1 MNIRDSEDARNLDLG
16 DVLKMVEN
24 LADQIR
30 PHMAKRD
37 ENGNFIGKGY
47 RSMYPVLQG
56 GLMVAGMLYFR
67 TGLPINNYVESD
79 QLIVDDII
87 RTGETLYPHRAHD
100 IAVLVSSPDER
111 VHDVE
116 PTYSVLETSDEIIFP
131 WYRSTEEYAQFKL
144 DWITN
149 RDRYNKI
156 WAD

>member
-67 TGLPINNYVESD
+67 TGLPIN
-79 QLIVDDII
+79 
-87 RTGETLYPHRAHD
+87 
-100 IAVLVSSPDER
+100 
-111 VHDVE
+111 
-116 PTYSVLETSDEIIFP
+116 
-131 WYRSTEEYAQFKL
+131 
-144 DWITN
+144 
-149 RDRYNKI
+149 
-156 WAD
+156 